1 MSQNDT
7 TMRLLSY
14 HELLLTLQGLCK
26 GKQTGVMLISSEAA
40 GTAQLTLD
48 QGAIFDISCGGVS
61 GEAALLLLKKITQA
75 KATFFKRTPGTA
87 AQQIKLST
95 AEILQTLADKNE
107 QASAVKATV
116 PALANESVE
125 FVDQMML
132 IEMQLAIIV
141 GPVARIIYLDYR
153 DAIQQANSLDALSV
167 LIEKMAHQ
175 VLIGEQQRILKQN
188 IREFIYRCA
197 LKRGQQTVLDILKSN
212 GRDLSINSLTLA
224 LCIKKQAAQGEMSVT
239 LLNKL
244 ATQVEYAG
252 NMAGLVELFELLR
265 FLEKTTKTG
274 FLSIELKGQ
283 KAGFY
288 FEQGKLINAVE
299 ENKRGR
305 AIAMNI
311 LQWQPDTLYF
321 NSLTQLDVTK
331 DIYHSVDMLIEILH
345 NKELIKKPEEVQ
357 FAKTT
362 LSSNQLQ
369 EALAKEVE
377 RLQTKTAAG
386 KQMTR
391 QTEAEYIG
399 LIARAIHLIESY
411 DNVNGERLLCEALQY
426 YDSNY
431 NAWLWLARVTN
442 NMSAIEFAL
451 KKAAYINP
459 KRPELIE
466 KIKKFNI
473 ARDNIKSNFVLRCPF
488 CWAAVKEKDNECHYC
503 LGSFF
508 IDSTFFTKSNKSKI
522 EIMDRAIAR
531 YDEALQRD
539 SANFNNV
546 YLHFYLAMAYL
557 NRGYYQEALAQMNE
571 AAKLVPYNNALIKQ
585 SSLLASYMQTV
596 GLMASPVQN
605 TEKTSML
612 SRGKVLVVEDS
623 MVTRKVI
630 ARTLIANNY
639 EVSEAKD
646 ANQALDYIAH
656 NNPDLVL
663 LDIILPGKDGY
674 QILAEIRKKPPLTKT
689 PVIMLTSRDSLFDKL
704 KGKVS
709 DANEYLT
716 KPFQPDE
723 LLLVV
728 KKYLK

>member
-87 AQQIKLST
+87 EQQIKLST
-95 AEILQTLADKNE
+95 AEILQTLADKTG
-107 QASAVKATV
+107 QAVAAKHIEPSV
-116 PALANESVE
+116 ANEAGGLIT
-125 FVDQMML
+125 QMMI
-132 IEMQLAIIV
+132 IEMHLAIIT
-141 GPVARIIYLDYR
+141 GPVARLIYLDYR
-153 DAIQQANSLDALSV
+153 DEIQHANSLEDLSMV
-167 LIEKMAHQ
+167 IEKMAHQ
-175 VLIGEQQRILKQN
+175 VLIGEQQKIFKQN
-188 IREFIYRCA
+188 IREFTYRCA
-197 LKRGQQTVLDILKSN
+197 LKRGSQNILDILKSN
-212 GRDLSINSLTLA
+212 GRELTINPLTLA
-224 LCIKKQAAQGEMSVT
+224 LCIKKQAAHGEMGVT

-252 NMAGLVELFELLR
+252 NLAGLVELFDLLR

-288 FEQGKLINAVE
+288 FEQGKLINAIE

-311 LQWQPDTLYF
+311 LQWQPDTMRF
-321 NSLTQLDVTK
+321 NSLTQIDVPK
-331 DIYHSVDMLIEILH
+331 DIYHTVDMLIDILH
-345 NKELIKKPEEVQ
+345 SKELIKKPEEIK

-362 LSSNQLQ
+362 LNSTQLQ
-369 EALAKEVE
+369 DALAKEIE

-386 KQMTR
+386 KETTR
-391 QTEAEYIG
+391 QTEGEYIG
-399 LIARAIHLIESY
+399 LIARAIHLVESY
-411 DNVNGERLLCEALQY
+411 DNEKAEQLLCDVLQH

-488 CWAAVKEKDNECHYC
+488 CWAAVKEKDNDCHYC
-503 LGSFF
+503 GASFF
-508 IDSTFFTKSNKSKI
+508 IDANFFDKNTKSKT
-522 EIMDRAIAR
+522 EIMDKAIAR

-539 SANFNNV
+539 STNLNNV

-557 NRGYYQEALAQMNE
+557 NRFYYQEALAQMNE
-571 AAKLVPYNNALIKQ
+571 AAKLAPDNNALIKQ
-585 SSLLASYMQTV
+585 NSLLVSYMHSV
-596 GLMASPVQN
+596 GLIASMEIS
-605 TEKTSML
+605 EKKSIL
-612 SRGKVLVVEDS
+612 SKRKVLVVEDS

-630 ARTLIANNY
+630 ARTLTANNY

-646 ANQALDYIAH
+646 ADQALDYIAH

-674 QILAEIRKKPPLTKT
+674 QILAEIRKRPQLVKT